1 MLGAYTKSGG
11 SMDKQVG
18 ALIAAAL
25 YKSRLFEG
33 EPSIDEGT
41 FDSCQKAARWR
52 IDYLSLLRDRKLPI
66 ASVSDLAWAS
76 TVIDVMACRVL
87 SQAGADYVQD
97 KHPLCWYESYC
108 GSVLQFSM
116 AMQQAVQDGRLT
128 LRDHLSRV
136 PLRGDDLAYWRDVDL
151 TYVSKCGPLVPDC
164 AGWDGDPTYWPD
176 GLVTPPGAITVQE
189 AEQWATGAGLTE
201 PGELPRLLGLSLPE
215 EAASGGDDQA
225 APAVEE
231 TGIVA
236 PTTWRELVQFRVGKK
251 GTGFKSEEKRIV
263 ANEKARRSN
272 QPGAKGVA
280 AAMAEELDIS
290 VTLLNSLV
298 RTAPKA
304 NWADPV
310 NGNRKGS
317 DKAA

>member
-1 MLGAYTKSGG
+1 
-11 SMDKQVG
+11 MDKQVG

-52 IDYLSLLRDRKLPI
+52 IEYLSLLRDRKLSI

-97 KHPLCWYESYC
+97 KYPLCWYESYC

-116 AMQQAVQDGRLT
+116 AMQQAVQDGRLI

-136 PLRGDDLAYWRDVDL
+136 PLRGDDLAYWRDADL
-151 TYVSKCGPLVPDC
+151 TYVSNCGPLVPDC

-225 APAVEE
+225 APAGGNQFSPERLWE
-231 TGIVA
+231 RYQALRGDGKGKFMRRLAAESGISD
-236 PTTWRELVQFRVGKK
+236 REIRRLIKPFRPSPFGGLGASRASQ
-251 GTGFKSEEKRIV
+251 GT
-263 ANEKARRSN
+263 KARR
-272 QPGAKGVA
+272 
-280 AAMAEELDIS
+280 
-290 VTLLNSLV
+290 
-298 RTAPKA
+298 
-304 NWADPV
+304 
-310 NGNRKGS
+310 
-317 DKAA
+317 